1 MKRIKN
7 GAVPDLD
14 NILGKESYKPDETGG
29 QDGEVESGPRGL
41 RRKVLNDGRA
51 SEEVSQG
58 TLGEEGRL
66 ALEHLE
72 GAGGG
77 GPHQDVLHHVHQ
89 AVHRGR
95 RQGGRQEQTVVHGG
109 EIAEI

>member
-95 RQGGRQEQTVVHGG
+95 RQGGRQEQPVVHGG